1 MTGPPGTG
9 IPTCW
14 LGLEKEE
21 EVELYPS
28 FQYGL
33 RANHVSR
40 LGGGTEVAERKAQSR
55 NSENSEFSGEDI
67 GIHNYTGQLMFFI
80 ALVRI

>member
-1 MTGPPGTG
+1 MTVPPGTG
-9 IPTCW
+9 ISTCW

-21 EVELYPS
+21 EVELHPF

-33 RANHVSR
+33 RANHVPR

-55 NSENSEFSGEDI
+55 NSENSEFSGEDM
-67 GIHNYTGQLMFFI
+67 GIHNDMGQFMFFI
-80 ALVRI
+80 VLVRI